1 MSIRQ
6 NIAIATNSNSKK
18 VIVTINIDII
28 FDHRIFV
35 SREMSENVGN
45 LMSDIVGKCRK
56 MSEKF
61 LHLSRIWI
69 FKRF

>member
-35 SREMSENVGN
+35 SRILSENVGN

-56 MSEKF
+56 NFYTHQEYGY
-61 LHLSRIWI
+61 SRG
-69 FKRF
+69 FKNR